1 MQAQN
6 MAEVVFDC
14 AIRGLD
20 RRLSGPTTS
29 LVERVLDEAGL
40 EGVWKLKDS
49 RRIRKKGRDRF
60 STIRV
65 ESRGGSKSI
74 RMWCKPQGNDT
85 AFEYS
90 LHPPKEVDIDLAYSI
105 LSRVHP
111 VTLQIP
117 ESRTL
122 PGAFLGRLVGVD
134 PIEGL
139 NRNRKHSEVLGK
151 EDDVEPA
158 VEAKRENP
166 TEPPI
171 EDGQRMGAIL
181 ALDPSWTLSCDEA
194 VDRALMAIA
203 FVAEGGYAKRSEA
216 SASII
221 ENLDVKG
228 FAGGASESYTSV
240 EGSMRALTMALWK
253 RKRYIERITANS
265 RGGGGPSDSIR
276 GYRITPKGERRLEVL
291 ADKFGPEAKGRMN
304 AKWRRDAAGVSQSQ
318 VSSVLSPAA
327 PKSLSELKELVASHD
342 EAEKQIKELEGLVS
356 LVDSDIDSLRS
367 EMDSLDAEIAR
378 MNEVKADI
386 ARRMSAKREEKI
398 EWERMKA
405 AHEEERIRI
414 EGLMGVRSES

>member
-6 MAEVVFDC
+6 TAEVVFDC
-14 AIRGLD
+14 MIHGLD
-20 RRLSGPTTS
+20 RRLAGPTTG

-40 EGVWKLKDS
+40 EGVWTLRDS
-49 RRIRKKGRDRF
+49 RRIRRKGRGRF
-60 STIRV
+60 STMRV

-90 LHPPKEVDIDLAYSI
+90 LHPPKDVDIDLAYSI
-105 LSRVHP
+105 LSRVNP

-117 ESRTL
+117 ESRKL
-122 PGAFLGRLVGVD
+122 PGAVLGRLVGVE
-134 PIEGL
+134 PIGGL
-139 NRNRKHSEVLGK
+139 ERKGECLEV
-151 EDDVEPA
+151 VEPTA
-158 VEAKRENP
+158 EADQERESAKN
-166 TEPPI
+166 PPI
-171 EDGQRMGAIL
+171 ADGERL
-181 ALDPSWTLSCDEA
+181 DTVLELDPSWTLSCDEA

-203 FVAEGGYAKRSEA
+203 FVAEGGYARKSEA

-221 ENLDVKG
+221 ESLGVKG
-228 FAGGASESYTSV
+228 FAAGASESYTSV

-291 ADKFGPEAKGRMN
+291 AEKFGPDVKSRMN
-304 AKWRRDAAGVSQSQ
+304 ANWRRDAAGVSQSQ

-342 EAEKQIKELEGLVS
+342 EAEKQIREMDGLVS

-378 MNEVKADI
+378 MNEAKAEI
-386 ARRMSAKREEKI
+386 ARRISAKEEEKR

-405 AHEEERIRI
+405 VYEGERVRI
-414 EGLMGVRSES
+414 EGLVGVRSEP